1 MRCRLLLKTGMSN
14 RRLQRRLQTEVEP
27 NVMKESIMKTGDEQL
42 VEVMCYEYR
51 LLFQAYKEFHYFRF
65 INKNDSDNEVK
76 LHLYNCYAKI
86 ILHMYEFLKSCVART
101 VSKTK
106 SEDNEYVKS
115 FIISEVKRISKA
127 NGQPTDDAKI
137 EDFSENLRI
146 YRNKVYGHVV
156 KGRLD
161 DFPLAIFYQKYHAY
175 IMLLFQNT
183 VYWWDTEPSEIASNS
198 SIKKFS
204 ELLASEP

>member
-1 MRCRLLLKTGMSN
+1 
-14 RRLQRRLQTEVEP
+14 
-27 NVMKESIMKTGDEQL
+27 MKTGDEQL

-51 LLFQAYKEFHYFRF
+51 LLFQAYKEFHYFRLL
-65 INKNDSDNEVK
+65 NKNATNDEVK
-76 LHLYNCYAKI
+76 LHLYNCYAKV
-86 ILHMYEFLKSCVART
+86 ILHLYEFLKSCVAKT

-115 FIISEVKRISKA
+115 FIARELKRISNT
-127 NGQPTDDAKI
+127 NGQVTDDSKLEEFA
-137 EDFSENLRI
+137 EALRV

-161 DFPLAIFYQKYHAY
+161 DFPLAIFYQKYHAF
-175 IMLLFQNT
+175 ILLLFQNT
-183 VYWWDTEPSEIASNS
+183 VYWWDTEPSEIASNN
-198 SIKKFS
+198 SIKEFS

>member
-1 MRCRLLLKTGMSN
+1 
-14 RRLQRRLQTEVEP
+14 
-27 NVMKESIMKTGDEQL
+27 MKEQIVKTGDEQL

-51 LLFQAYKEFHYFRF
+51 LLLQAHEEFHYFRA
-65 INKNDSDNEVK
+65 INKRTSEDEIK

-106 SEDNEYVKS
+106 SEDNEYVKA
-115 FIISEVKRISKA
+115 FIVSELKRISKA
-127 NGQPTDDAKI
+127 NDHPTDAAKI
-137 EDFSENLRI
+137 EEFAENLRV

-183 VYWWDTEPSEIASNS
+183 VYWWDTEPGEMASNN
-198 SIKKFS
+198 SIKEFS